1 MCGSVCSSEYGYFS
15 YRHAKPQDT
24 SSFESRPLYI
34 FTKRKTKSLHMR
46 GDHVMTVSFC
56 LQRSRSGK
64 SQETNVGTQM

>member
-1 MCGSVCSSEYGYFS
+1 MDRCVAQNMDIFRIGTLN
-15 YRHAKPQDT
+15 HKTQAHLKAD
-24 SSFESRPLYI
+24 LY
-34 FTKRKTKSLHMR
+34 TYLQKEKQSLHMR